1 MKQFIKIF
9 NNYLFW
15 LAWSIITGGMII
27 SGPLL
32 APLAFAKMPVTVS
45 PEIAQYAHSFAE
57 TLFTLFFVQYFPI
70 VAGAFLLI
78 TVLEQFYIL
87 QQCKRDPIVVIL
99 CEIILLAGN
108 LIWIWLALQIVPEM
122 ESMVMNVETWNDI
135 SVRESFSIL
144 HEQSKILSEIGL
156 VITMI
161 LPLLTRISAK
171 ELAKGSN

>member
-1 MKQFIKIF
+1 MKQYIKIF
-9 NNYLFW
+9 HNYLFW

-27 SGPLL
+27 SGTLL
-32 APLAFAKMPVTVS
+32 APLAFTKMPVTVS
-45 PEIAQYAHSFAE
+45 PEISQYAHSYAE

-70 VAGAFLLI
+70 VAVAFLLI
-78 TVLEQFYIL
+78 TVSEQFYIR
-87 QQCKRDPIVVIL
+87 QQWRRGRIVVIL
-99 CEIILLAGN
+99 CEIMLLAGN

-144 HEQSKILSEIGL
+144 HEQSQTLSEIGL

-161 LPLLTRISAK
+161 IPLLTRISCYST
-171 ELAKGSN
+171 G

>member
-1 MKQFIKIF
+1 MNHYVKTIH
-9 NNYLFW
+9 NYLFW
-15 LAWSIITGGMII
+15 LTWSLITGGLII
-27 SGPLL
+27 SGPIL
-32 APLAFAKMPVTVS
+32 APLAFTKMPVTVS
-45 PEIAQYAHSFAE
+45 PEIAQYAHSYAE

-78 TVLEQFYIL
+78 TISDLFYIRE
-87 QQCKRDPIVVIL
+87 QWKRHRIVVIL
-99 CEIILLAGN
+99 CEIMLLAGN

-144 HEQSKILSEIGL
+144 HEQSQTLSEIGL

-161 LPLLTRISAK
+161 LPLLTRISAIG
-171 ELAKGSN
+171 LAKGSN